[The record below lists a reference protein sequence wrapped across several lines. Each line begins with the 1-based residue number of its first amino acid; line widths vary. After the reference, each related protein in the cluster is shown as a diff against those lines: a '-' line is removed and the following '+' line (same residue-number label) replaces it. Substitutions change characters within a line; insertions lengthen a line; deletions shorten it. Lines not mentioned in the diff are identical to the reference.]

1 MTRTITQPAAAP
13 LTVTV
18 ERSYWDEVATPD
30 LPETLNL
37 ELTANEVKAVHEA
50 RAFLDRNPTIHS
62 VNVSCTPPEIES
74 WRYDVSY
81 VTVFRDVGCYLFL
94 QGKNDCSE
102 QVEYSVEI

>member
-18 ERSYWDEVATPD
+18 KRSYWREEDTPD
-30 LPETLNL
+30 LPETLPL
-37 ELTANEVKAVHEA
+37 ELTADEVAAVQEA
-50 RAFLDRNPTIHS
+50 RAFLQRNTAIHS

-81 VTVFRDVGCYLFL
+81 ISVFRDVGSYLFL
-94 QGKNDCSE
+94 QGKYDCSA

>member
-1 MTRTITQPAAAP
+1 MTQSIAQSAAKP
-13 LTVTV
+13 LTVAA
-18 ERSYWDEVATPD
+18 ELSYWREEDALD

-37 ELTANEVKAVHEA
+37 KLTADEVAAVQEA
-50 RAFLDRNPTIHS
+50 RAFLNRNPAIHS
-62 VNVSCTPPEIES
+62 ANVSCTPPGIES

-94 QGKNDCSE
+94 QGKYDCAE